1 MMHFKHTLKFA
12 WLLVML
18 VLTTSVAAQDR
29 VTGTIF
35 ESDGK
40 TPMIGATVMEKG
52 TKNGTSTDIDGHF
65 SLKVNGKNAVL
76 VVNSVGYKT
85 KTVKPVN
92 GKVTLTMEE
101 SSKMLDGVVVTA
113 LGITREQKSLGYA
126 VSKVDNSELTKTSSG
141 NWLNGLDGK
150 VAGLSLTGAN
160 SGCLLYTS
168 DAADE

>member
-1 MMHFKHTLKFA
+1 MHFKHALKFA

-92 GKVTLTMEE
+92 VK
-101 SSKMLDGVVVTA
+101 
-113 LGITREQKSLGYA
+113 
-126 VSKVDNSELTKTSSG
+126 
-141 NWLNGLDGK
+141 
-150 VAGLSLTGAN
+150 
-160 SGCLLYTS
+160 
-168 DAADE
+168 